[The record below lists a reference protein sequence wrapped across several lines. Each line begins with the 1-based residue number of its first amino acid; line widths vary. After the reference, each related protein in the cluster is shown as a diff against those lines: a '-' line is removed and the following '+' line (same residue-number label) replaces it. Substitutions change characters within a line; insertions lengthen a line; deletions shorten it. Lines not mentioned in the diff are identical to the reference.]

1 MNHQRLVLTICH
13 GICDLFQIHTLFLIS
28 WTAWGRMTYQWG
40 LYLNYSCFVARWFL
54 SFRSAVSGLEKPLLT
69 GYSIVWYL
77 TKVFFEERRKAPNWL
92 YSEIALKFKIK
103 QKLYS
108 NTLMFAFA
116 KEIQSNLSLRT
127 PLYYGQFVWSQKCQ
141 KSYIPYLYN
150 TDTSVKRTLGSVPL
164 VPVLERFDCITCAK
178 WL

>member
-1 MNHQRLVLTICH
+1 MYAARILCWVALEVTMNHQRLVLTICD
-13 GICDLFQIHTLFLIS
+13 GICDLFQIHTLFLIPR
-28 WTAWGRMTYQWG
+28 TAWGRMTYQWG
-40 LYLNYSCFVARWFL
+40 LYLNYSCFVARGFL

-69 GYSIVWYL
+69 GHSIVWYL

-116 KEIQSNLSLRT
+116 KEIQSNL
-127 PLYYGQFVWSQKCQ
+127 
-141 KSYIPYLYN
+141 
-150 TDTSVKRTLGSVPL
+150 TDTSLLRAVRL
-164 VPVLERFDCITCAK
+164 VPEIPKIIHSLP
-178 WL
+178 L